1 MSTGREGVVGTE
13 ATTGRQWPYC
23 AAIDGTCLSYDMA
36 ENLGVGVESALMTFI
51 FSARE
56 GARLILQKNRSGIT
70 LQVTGPVEKAERAPF
85 KLAEARALRKR
96 LDALKIREPR
106 E

>member
-1 MSTGREGVVGTE
+1 MSTGREVIADTE
-13 ATTGRQWPYC
+13 ATTRRQWPYC
-23 AAIDGTCLSYDMA
+23 AAIDGTCLTYDMA
-36 ENLGVGVESALMTFI
+36 QYLGGEVESALMTFI
-51 FSARE
+51 FSAKE

-70 LQVTGPVEKAERAPF
+70 LQVTGPVEKAEGAPF

-96 LDALKIREPR
+96 LDALKAGEPR